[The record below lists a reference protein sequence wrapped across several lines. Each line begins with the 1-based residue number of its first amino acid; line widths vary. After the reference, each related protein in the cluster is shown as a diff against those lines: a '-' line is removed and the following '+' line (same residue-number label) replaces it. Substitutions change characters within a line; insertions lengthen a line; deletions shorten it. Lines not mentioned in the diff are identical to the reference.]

1 MFEIYSQNLLSQTSE
16 LANQVIIQCFF
27 PLLDFDIC
35 FYFPFICTDDTKYC
49 NHGNDLLLRCDTGAL
64 QMIIFQVDGPHEFRV
79 CSMQVVS
86 GCPLL
91 VVARFNS
98 FLVHSRSLHVVSFL
112 LKVVPNHFR
121 LFLAS
126 CRLFQVISCS
136 LQVVSCSLQVVFG
149 RFAFQ

>member
-1 MFEIYSQNLLSQTSE
+1 MFFSFALLG
-16 LANQVIIQCFF
+16 
-27 PLLDFDIC
+27 FDIC

-91 VVARFNS
+91 VVAHFNS
-98 FLVHSRSLHVVSFL
+98 FLAHSRSLYVVSFL

-121 LFLAS
+121 LLLVDCFKSFLAR
-126 CRLFQVISCS
+126 CRSFLARCRSFS
-136 LQVVSCSLQVVFG
+136 VVSGC
-149 RFAFQ
+149 FAFQ